1 MVASGAELWA
11 PSQSVWST
19 FVRNW
24 PYIGQLVLATSV
36 IYLYQIDDPI
46 LFRIMILATA
56 GFCIS
61 ATLPTAYRLTLFVG
75 LSLVGPFLALGI
87 RDGVCL
93 IAVGLALIG
102 ICRLSVPLF
111 YRVLGLLA
119 AAGLLA
125 IMRSHWPDSLWSP
138 AVWPLLGSLF
148 MFRMILYVRALQS
161 KKVAHGLQDALA
173 YFFMLPNFAFPLF
186 PVVDYQTFRRTYFD
200 RDELKIY
207 EQGLLWI
214 SRGLVHLVL
223 YRFVNQNVLAF
234 DDFATLGDAI
244 RWMVGTLL
252 LYLRVSGQF
261 HLVIGVLHLFGFRLP
276 ETHKLF
282 FLAPSFTELWRRM
295 NVYWTTFMTNA
306 IFYPSYFRTKRFGP
320 TVAVATSTAIVFVA
334 TWALHSY
341 QWFWLQGGFPLRL
354 QDVLFWGILGLLVVR
369 GAVKEQKADRHGR
382 RHAQHWNWMSGI
394 RAART
399 FFILCLLWS
408 LWSIDSFDSWFYII
422 GTAFNVDTG
431 SALLLSAV
439 FLIIV
444 ILAAYD
450 WRAIATYDARFV
462 RIVRTPVF
470 KSTVGLVVLF
480 ILALPVV
487 RGALPQQLATKLSAL
502 LTSKS
507 ANFALGYYEQIDN
520 VGAVNDLMAGAD
532 CAQKFEKTIYRQR
545 QDYVDYD
552 LYPSLHI
559 RSKCWAVPTTFST
572 NSLGMRDREY
582 AVIKPPATFRVELLG
597 PSFAAGYGI
606 SDGESFEQLV
616 ENRLNREFSCP
627 GYRHFEIMNFSVP
640 AYSLPHEVSVLDD
653 RGFRFSPDMV
663 IMTVT
668 MKSRGLTAGYL
679 SNLSKKN
686 VTSPYA
692 PVRSLFAEA
701 GLAEW
706 AGGNVPIPFQ
716 PLRTIAKRFGI
727 QPKVPDGEAMARGR
741 TVADKLDRWAVE
753 RFSQVT
759 AEHGAKAILLALDDV
774 EDDMTPA
781 KLPRQIIRE
790 SGLPA
795 IDLLDVYPE
804 TDRHALWASSWDS
817 HPNAAG
823 HRLIA
828 DRLYMEL
835 VPFIG
840 AACSAGADGSG
851 RAAVR

>member
-1 MVASGAELWA
+1 MVASAADTRA
-11 PSQSVWST
+11 PSQSVRSK
-19 FVRNW
+19 FVRNS
-24 PYIGQLVLATSV
+24 PSIGQLVLATSV
-36 IYLYQIDDPI
+36 IHLYRIDDPI
-46 LFRIMILATA
+46 LFRIMILTTS

-61 ATLPTAYRLTLFVG
+61 VLLPKAYRLTLFVA
-75 LSLVGPFLALGI
+75 LSLLGCLLALGI
-87 RDGVCL
+87 RDGACL

-102 ICRLSVPLF
+102 ICRLSVPWV
-111 YRVLGLLA
+111 YRVVGLLA
-119 AAGLLA
+119 MAGLLA
-125 IMRSHWPDSLWSP
+125 ITRNYWSDSLWSP

-148 MFRMILYVRALQS
+148 MFRVVLYVRALQS
-161 KKVAHGLQDALA
+161 KQSGHGLQDALA

-186 PVVDYQTFRRTYFD
+186 PVVDYQTLRRTYFD
-200 RDELKIY
+200 RDELNIY

-214 SRGLVHLVL
+214 SRGLMHLVL

-234 DDFATLGDAI
+234 DDFATLGDVI

-261 HLVIGVLHLFGFRLP
+261 HLVVGILHLFGFCLP
-276 ETHKLF
+276 ETHKLY

-295 NVYWTTFMTNA
+295 NVYWTTFMTNT
-306 IFYPSYFRTKRFGP
+306 IFYPSYFRIKRLGP
-320 TVAVATSTAIVFVA
+320 TAAVAVSTAIVFVA

-354 QDVLFWGILGLLVVR
+354 EDVLFWGILGILVVR
-369 GAVKEQKADRHGR
+369 GAIKEQRTERHAR
-382 RHAQHWNWMSGI
+382 NSAQHWNWKSGI

-408 LWSIDSFDSWFYII
+408 LWSVDSFDTWFYII
-422 GTAFNVDTG
+422 GTGFNVDTE
-431 SALLLSAV
+431 SLLLLSAIL
-439 FLIIV
+439 LIVV

-450 WRAIATYDARFV
+450 WRSVASSEGRVVGVV
-462 RIVRTPVF
+462 RSPVF
-470 KSTVGLVVLF
+470 RSTVGLVVLF
-480 ILALPVV
+480 MLALPVV
-487 RGALPQQLATKLSAL
+487 RGTLPRQLSTKLNAL

-507 ANFALGYYEQIDN
+507 DNSALGYYEQIDN
-520 VGAVNDLMAGAD
+520 VGGVDDLMAGAE
-532 CAQKFEKTIYRQR
+532 CAEKFGKTIYRQR

-559 RSKCWAVPTTFST
+559 NSKCWAVPTTFST

-582 AVIKPPATFRVELLG
+582 AVARPLDTFRLELLG

-606 SDGESFEQLV
+606 SDGETFEQLV

-627 GYRHFEIMNFSVP
+627 GYRHFEILNFSVP
-640 AYSLPHEVSVLDD
+640 AYSLPHEVAVLED
-653 RGFRFSPDMV
+653 RGFRFSPNIV

-668 MKSRGLTAGYL
+668 MKSRALTAGYL
-679 SNLSKKN
+679 SDLSKKN

-706 AGGNVPIPFQ
+706 ASGIVPIPFE
-716 PLRTIAKRFGI
+716 PLRTVARRFGVR
-727 QPKVPDGEAMARGR
+727 PKVPDGEAMARGR
-741 TVADKLDRWAVE
+741 TVADKLDRWTVQ

-759 AEHGAKAILLALDDV
+759 AAHGAKAILLALDDV

-828 DRLYMEL
+828 DRLYLEL
-835 VPFIG
+835 VPFIRT
-840 AACSAGADGSG
+840 ACSAGAVGG
-851 RAAVR
+851 AAVR

>member
-1 MVASGAELWA
+1 VWA
-11 PSQSVWST
+11 T
-19 FVRNW
+19 FVRNS
-24 PYIGQLVLATSV
+24 PSIGQLVLATSV
-36 IYLYQIDDPI
+36 VYLYQIDDPI

-56 GFCIS
+56 GFS
-61 ATLPTAYRLTLFVG
+61 VSVVLPKTYRLTLFIA
-75 LSLVGPFLALGI
+75 LSLTGCLIALGI
-87 RDGVCL
+87 RDGACL

-102 ICRLSVPLF
+102 ICRLAAVPLI
-111 YRVLGLLA
+111 YRVLGLVA

-125 IMRSHWPDSLWSP
+125 FMRIYWTDSLWSP

-148 MFRMILYVRALQS
+148 MFRMILYVRALHSKQS
-161 KKVAHGLQDALA
+161 GHRLQDALA

-186 PVVDYQTFRRTYFD
+186 PVVDYQTFRQTYFD
-200 RDELKIY
+200 RDELGTY

-261 HLVIGVLHLFGFRLP
+261 HLAIGVLHLFGFRLP
-276 ETHKLF
+276 ETHKLY

-295 NVYWTTFMTNA
+295 NVYWTTFMTNV
-306 IFYPSYFRTKRFGP
+306 IFYPSYFRAKRLGP
-320 TVAVATSTAIVFVA
+320 TAAVAVSTAVVFVA

-354 QDVLFWGILGLLVVR
+354 EDVLFWGILGILVVR
-369 GAVKEQKADRHGR
+369 GAVKEQKTERQPR
-382 RHAQHWNWMSGI
+382 RPAQHWNWTAGF

-399 FFILCLLWS
+399 FFILCILWS
-408 LWSIDSFDSWFYII
+408 LWSVDSFDTWFYII
-422 GTAFNVDTG
+422 GMGFNVDTG
-431 SALLLSAV
+431 SVLLLSAV
-439 FLIIV
+439 FLIVV
-444 ILAAYD
+444 ILGAYD
-450 WRAIATYDARFV
+450 WRSVASSDGSFV
-462 RIVRTPVF
+462 RIVRNPVF
-470 KSTVGLVVLF
+470 RSTVGLVVLF
-480 ILALPVV
+480 VLALPVV
-487 RGALPQQLATKLSAL
+487 RGALPQQLSNKLNAL

-507 ANFALGYYEQIDN
+507 ANFALGYYEQLDN
-520 VGAVNDLMAGAD
+520 VGAVNDLVAGAD
-532 CAQKFEKTIYRQR
+532 CAGKFEKTIYRQR

-559 RSKCWAVPTTFST
+559 NSKCWATPTTFST

-582 AVIKPPATFRVELLG
+582 AVARPPDTFRVELLG

-616 ENRLNREFSCP
+616 ENRLNREFACP
-627 GYRHFEIMNFSVP
+627 GYRHFEILNFSVP
-640 AYSLPHEVSVLDD
+640 AYSLPHELALLED
-653 RGFRFSPDMV
+653 RGFRFSPDIV
-663 IMTVT
+663 ILTVT

-686 VTSPYA
+686 VTSPYE
-692 PVRSLFAEA
+692 PVRNLFAEA
-701 GLAEW
+701 GLSEW
-706 AGGNVPIPFQ
+706 AGGNVPIPFR
-716 PLRTIAKRFGI
+716 PLRVAAKHFGI

-741 TVADKLDRWAVE
+741 MVADRVDKWAVQ
-753 RFSQVT
+753 RFAQVT
-759 AEHGAKAILLALDDV
+759 TQHGAKPILLALDDV

-781 KLPRQIIRE
+781 KVPRQILRE

-795 IDLLDVYPE
+795 IDLLDVYPDK
-804 TDRHALWASSWDS
+804 DRHALWASSWDS
-817 HPNAAG
+817 HPNASG

-828 DRLYMEL
+828 DRLYKEL
-835 VPFIG
+835 VPFIR
-840 AACSAGADGSG
+840 AACGEN
-851 RAAVR
+851 AALH

>member
-1 MVASGAELWA
+1 MVASAAELRA
-11 PSQSVWST
+11 TSQSVWST
-19 FVRNW
+19 FVRNS
-24 PYIGQLVLATSV
+24 PSIGQLVLATSV

-61 ATLPTAYRLTLFVG
+61 VILPKTYRLALFIT
-75 LSLVGPFLALGI
+75 LSLAGCLFSLGI
-87 RDGVCL
+87 WDGACL

-102 ICRLSVPLF
+102 ICRLSVPLI

-125 IMRSHWPDSLWSP
+125 IMRIYWTDFLWSP

-161 KKVAHGLQDALA
+161 KQSAHGLQDALA

-186 PVVDYQTFRRTYFD
+186 PVVDYQTFRRTCFD
-200 RDELKIY
+200 KDELSTY

-223 YRFVNQNVLAF
+223 YRYVNQNVLAF
-234 DDFATLGDAI
+234 EDFATLGDAI

-261 HLVIGVLHLFGFRLP
+261 HLAIGVLHLFGFRLP
-276 ETHKLF
+276 ETHKLY

-295 NVYWTTFMTNA
+295 NVYWTTFMTNV

-320 TVAVATSTAIVFVA
+320 TVAVAISTAVVFVA

-354 QDVLFWGILGLLVVR
+354 EDALFWGILGILVVR
-369 GAVKEQKADRHGR
+369 GAVKEQKTE
-382 RHAQHWNWMSGI
+382 RHAREPARWHWRSGFK
-394 RAART
+394 AART
-399 FFILCLLWS
+399 FFILCILWS
-408 LWSIDSFDSWFYII
+408 LWSVDSFDTWFYII
-422 GTAFNVDTG
+422 GTGFNVDTG
-431 SALLLSAV
+431 SVLLLSAV
-439 FLIIV
+439 FLMV
-444 ILAAYD
+444 VMLGAYD
-450 WRAIATYDARFV
+450 WRSVATSDANFV
-462 RIVRTPVF
+462 RIARNPGF
-470 KSTVGLVVLF
+470 RSTVGLVVLF
-480 ILALPVV
+480 VLALPVV
-487 RGALPQQLATKLSAL
+487 RSALPQQLSAKLNTL

-507 ANFALGYYEQIDN
+507 ANFALGYYEQLDN
-520 VGAVNDLMAGAD
+520 VGAVNDLVAGSD

-552 LYPSLHI
+552 LHPSLHI
-559 RSKCWAVPTTFST
+559 NSKCWAAPTTFTT

-582 AVIKPPATFRVELLG
+582 AVARPRDTFRVELLG

-606 SDGESFEQLV
+606 SDGESFEQLA

-627 GYRHFEIMNFSVP
+627 GYRHFEILNFSVP
-640 AYSLPHEVSVLDD
+640 AYSLPHELALLED
-653 RGFRFSPDMV
+653 RGFRFSPNIV

-686 VTSPYA
+686 VTSPYE
-692 PVRSLFAEA
+692 PVRNLLAEA
-701 GLAEW
+701 GLSEW
-706 AGGNVPIPFQ
+706 AGGSVPIPFQ
-716 PLRTIAKRFGI
+716 PLRVVAQHFGI
-727 QPKVPDGEAMARGR
+727 QPKVPDGEALARGR
-741 TVADKLDRWAVE
+741 IVADKLDKWAVQ
-753 RFSQVT
+753 RFSEVT
-759 AEHGAKAILLALDDV
+759 AEHGAKPILLALDDV
-774 EDDMTPA
+774 EDDMAPE

-795 IDLLDVYPE
+795 IDLLDVYPN

-828 DRLYMEL
+828 DRLYTEL
-835 VPFIG
+835 VPFIKT
-840 AACSAGADGSG
+840 ACSAGES
-851 RAAVR
+851 AAVH